1 MKMPTALSL
10 LLLIA
15 VPAVAQEAPL
25 DPALDRKRYDG
36 CVRSIESAAAT
47 AETYAREW
55 AARGGGLPARHCLA
69 LAQLRQDKFAEA
81 EATLV
86 AAAGEAAAAK
96 SPFAADFWGQA
107 GNAALL
113 AGRAEPAIAHFTAA
127 IASAGEFAP
136 RRLAAFHLDRA
147 RAEAELGRLSEAR
160 ADLDRAL
167 ELDRE
172 EPQAWMLSAA
182 LARRA
187 GDLGQA
193 VRDIER
199 ASTLAPS
206 DPDIMFEQGNIA
218 AANGDLESARRVW
231 TMVTKAAPGTP
242 AADLAARALADRP

>member
-1 MKMPTALSL
+1 MKPALAL

-15 VPAVAQEAPL
+15 APALAETAQPL

-36 CVRSIESAAAT
+36 CVRSIDAAAAT
-47 AETYAREW
+47 AETYATEW

-69 LAQLRQDKFAEA
+69 LAQLRQNKFAEA

-113 AGRAEPAIAHFTAA
+113 AGRSEPAIGHFTAA

-136 RRLAAFHLDRA
+136 KRLAAFHIDRA
-147 RAEAELGRLSEAR
+147 RAEAELGLLAEAR

-167 ELDRE
+167 ELDRDD
-172 EPQAWMLSAA
+172 PHAWMLSAA

-193 VRDIER
+193 VRDIAR

-218 AANGDLESARRVW
+218 AANGDSAAARRVW

-242 AADLAARALADRP
+242 AADLAAQALAAPR

>member
-1 MKMPTALSL
+1 MKPALLSL
-10 LLLIA
+10 LLLA
-15 VPAVAQEAPL
+15 APAAAQEAPL

-36 CVRSIESAAAT
+36 CVRAIETAAET
-47 AETYAREW
+47 AETYATEW

-69 LAQLRQDKFAEA
+69 LAQLRLEKFAEA
-81 EATLV
+81 EATLAG
-86 AAAGEAAAAK
+86 AAELAAKAK

-113 AGRAEPAIAHFTAA
+113 AGRPKPAVAHLTAA

-136 RRLAAFHLDRA
+136 KRTAGFLIDRA
-147 RAEAELGRLSEAR
+147 RAETELGRLSEAR

-167 ELDRE
+167 ELDRD
-172 EPQAWMLSAA
+172 EPHAWMLSAA

-193 VRDIER
+193 VRDISR
-199 ASTLAPS
+199 ASTLAPE

-218 AANGDLESARRVW
+218 AANGDLEAARRVW

-242 AADLAARALADRP
+242 AADLAARALADNR